1 MRRPAS
7 PLGSSR
13 IALTNPPSAS
23 APLAE
28 RIGRNDP
35 STYVEQHGP
44 HEGTGTINYTSLLD
58 GEAFSAN
65 LFFLHRGILM
75 PGGGIGHHF
84 HNTVEEMYLI
94 FDNEAEFTVDGR
106 TSLLSGPAGVPCR
119 LGHSHAIYNRSDRP
133 TEWMNI
139 CVSAKKGTYDTF
151 DLGDDRADA
160 VAEAKPSFMHVRLDS
175 SVVVDDGPVR
185 TRRVLVP
192 GVLLGPWR
200 SIDYVAVAPGASYH
214 EEAHVDIEEFV
225 YVIAGRGHAHIDDEE
240 AAIEAGDAVPVL
252 HGQEH
257 SFAGEGESDLELMIV
272 GIAVT

>member
-1 MRRPAS
+1 MS

-13 IALTNPPSAS
+13 LNLTNPPSAS

-35 STYVEQHGP
+35 STYTESYGP
-44 HEGTGTINYTSLLD
+44 HEGTGTINYASLLD
-58 GEAFSAN
+58 GTAFSAN
-65 LFFLHRGILM
+65 LFFLHRGVLM
-75 PGGGIGHHF
+75 PGGSIGHHF

-106 TSLLSGPAGVPCR
+106 TSLLSGPVGVPCR

-139 CVSAKKGTYDTF
+139 CVSVKKGTYDTF

-160 VAEAKPSFMHVRLDS
+160 VAEDKPSFMHVKLDS
-175 SVVVDDGPVR
+175 SVVGDDGPVR
-185 TRRVLVP
+185 VRRVLVP

-200 SIDYVAVAPGASYH
+200 SIDYVAIAPGATYAEPVH
-214 EEAHVDIEEFV
+214 LYDEEFA
-225 YVIAGRGHAHIDDEE
+225 YVISGRGRAHIDSEQ

-257 SFAGEGESDLELMIV
+257 RFDAEGNTDLELMIV